1 VLALP
6 AALFAVGVGLAF
18 ALAARRDYGAG
29 LLPDRPGRP
38 FASGLLRGPFSLAW
52 RLQWGTL
59 AAWAAGYAILFVV
72 CGAAGKGIGQ
82 LVGSSSALQK
92 EFTRLGGQAAI
103 VNAYLA
109 SLMLLAG
116 LIAAGYAV
124 STALRLHA
132 EETEG
137 RADPVLAGAVG
148 RVRWGLSHVVV
159 AVVGT
164 AVLLAIAG
172 VATGLGY
179 GMRAGGTGEWMARML
194 GAGLAELPAALV
206 IAGVAI
212 AVFGL
217 LPQLSAAAGWTAV
230 GLAVALNIFGQVIQL
245 SHWVL
250 DISPFTHVPR
260 LPGGTVSASPLL
272 WLSVIAVVLGATGL
286 AALRRRDIGSAL
298 SRFLSHP
305 RGGGP
310 REHPSSALRER
321 YVETRK
327 GLIRQ

>member
-1 VLALP
+1 M
-6 AALFAVGVGLAF
+6 
-18 ALAARRDYGAG
+18 
-29 LLPDRPGRP
+29 
-38 FASGLLRGPFSLAW
+38 
-52 RLQWGTL
+52 
-59 AAWAAGYAILFVV
+59 
-72 CGAAGKGIGQ
+72 
-82 LVGSSSALQK
+82 SA
-92 EFTRLGGQAAI
+92 T
-103 VNAYLA
+103 
-109 SLMLLAG
+109 
-116 LIAAGYAV
+116 
-124 STALRLHA
+124 LRLHT

-164 AVLLAIAG
+164 TVLLAIAG

-179 GMRAGGTGEWMARML
+179 GLRAGGTGGQVTRML

-217 LPQLSAAAGWTAV
+217 LPQVSAAVSWTAV

-260 LPGGTVSASPLL
+260 LPGGTVSASPLF
-272 WLSVIAVVLGATGL
+272 WLSVIAVVLGGDRPRGL
-286 AALRRRDIGSAL
+286 AA
-298 SRFLSHP
+298 P
-305 RGGGP
+305 RH
-310 REHPSSALRER
+310 RQRVIPSSALRGR
-321 YVETRK
+321 YVETRTGACTAEK
-327 GLIRQ
+327 LSVLLLVHPVLLRHDTPMWPFW